1 MEQTRALNALEPFLA
16 LSKSANSPRAAA
28 DLVSQATSAPNTY
41 VFAELLQT
49 PNMQALRQ
57 STEYASHLTLLEIF
71 AWGTL
76 ADYKANPSL
85 PPLNAQQHQKL
96 LLLSLLP
103 LARSHTTLTYAH
115 LTTALSLPSPR
126 ALEELITTA
135 IYASLLTAT
144 LDPAHGLVNV
154 SSISPLRDLAPGALP
169 ALSATLAAWSAR
181 AGGALDELDAQIA
194 GVRRAAVLR
203 EKERRKR
210 ERGME
215 TAMALLEEK
224 SGGAKRGPGGNGEEG
239 GGGAGEAMEIDQE
252 DIVGRDRDD
261 GDEVVGDGPSA
272 KRMRGDVAVDVAGG
286 AGDYGGV
293 KEENGKVA
301 EDVGD
306 GDYGGMRN
314 EKSEQEALKMLD
326 AGGVEGVENGDKD
339 GGID

>member
-49 PNMQALRQ
+49 PNMQALKQ
-57 STEYASHLTLLEIF
+57 SPEYASHLTLLEIF

-76 ADYKANPSL
+76 ADYKANASL
-85 PPLNAQQHQKL
+85 PQLNAAQHQKL

-154 SSISPLRDLAPGALP
+154 TSIAPLRDLAPGAIPSL
-169 ALSATLAAWSAR
+169 AATLAAWSAR
-181 AGGALDELDAQIA
+181 CGGALDELDAQIA
-194 GVRRAAVLR
+194 GVRKAAVRR

-215 TAMALLEEK
+215 TAMGLLEEK
-224 SGGAKRGPGGNGEEG
+224 SAGAAKRGEEG
-239 GGGAGEAMEIDQE
+239 GQGQGEAMEIDQE
-252 DIVGRDRDD
+252 DIVGRFAR
-261 GDEVVGDGPSA
+261 
-272 KRMRGDVAVDVAGG
+272 
-286 AGDYGGV
+286 GV
-293 KEENGKVA
+293 KK
-301 EDVGD
+301 
-306 GDYGGMRN
+306 GG
-314 EKSEQEALKMLD
+314 L
-326 AGGVEGVENGDKD
+326 AGL
-339 GGID
+339 GGRRL